1 MTPPRGQATL
11 GLRCIKKEKK
21 EKGGFTGAGSSPLA
35 IVLTGMTTVP
45 RRTIILDRQA
55 DIKWAG
61 SCPRQGR
68 EAS

>member
-11 GLRCIKKEKK
+11 GLRCIKNEK
-21 EKGGFTGAGSSPLA
+21 KGGFTGACSSPSA

-61 SCPRQGR
+61 SCPRQGG